1 MLMETMQKN
10 GINEENCSRKIDFK
24 TPPAKVSVCRGRKTL
39 GSSPNPDA
47 LVTYG
52 CGDNYS
58 ET

>member
-1 MLMETMQKN
+1 MENVQKN
-10 GINEENCSRKIDFK
+10 GINEENSSRKIDFK

-47 LVTYG
+47 LVIYG
-52 CGDNYS
+52 CGANYS